1 MAAFDPSVYLGQES
15 DEIAGQFLTLK
26 KDDLK
31 ALGKHL
37 NLDVKAAMKKAVIQK
52 IIADHLMSENIV
64 EEGSIEIPVVESHV
78 DVELRKLEMQEK
90 IDLRRL
96 DNEEKA
102 RKDREEL
109 RKLELAAEDK
119 ARQERLMQLDLEQK
133 RLDADERARKEKLDA
148 EERARKEKLAQEK
161 EIEFARLAHSR
172 DIAAMQSDAG
182 QAISPLSPLGQAQ
195 GHAHFN
201 IAQWFQ
207 TVPKFKE
214 NAVEDFFVSFEK
226 MADRLKWPTEYWTT
240 LLQHVL
246 VGKGLEVLTN
256 LA

>member
-37 NLDVKAAMKKAVIQK
+37 NLDVKAAMKKAVIQR
-52 IIADHLMSENIV
+52 IIADHLVSENIV
-64 EEGSIEIPVVESHV
+64 EEGSIEIPVVVSHV
-78 DVELRKLEMQEK
+78 DAELRKLELQLELKRIDDKEK
-90 IDLRRL
+90 ARKDREELRRL
-96 DNEEKA
+96 ELAAEEKA

-109 RKLELAAEDK
+109 RKLELAAEEKTEDK

-133 RLDADERARKEKLDA
+133 RPDA
-148 EERARKEKLAQEK
+148 EERARREKLVQEK
-161 EIEFARLAHSR
+161 EIELARLAHSR
-172 DIAAMQSDAG
+172 DIAGVQPDAG
-182 QAISPLSPLGQAQ
+182 QAISPLSPLSQAQ

-207 TVPKFKE
+207 TVPKFNE

-226 MADRLKWPTEYWTT
+226 MADRLK
-240 LLQHVL
+240 
-246 VGKGLEVLTN
+246 
-256 LA
+256 